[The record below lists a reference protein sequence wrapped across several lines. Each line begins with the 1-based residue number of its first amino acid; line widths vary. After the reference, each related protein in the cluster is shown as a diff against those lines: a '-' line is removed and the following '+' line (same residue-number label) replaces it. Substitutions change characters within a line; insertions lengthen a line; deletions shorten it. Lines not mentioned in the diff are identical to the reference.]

1 MNWTD
6 EVFEK
11 LKKKNQV
18 LFSKKSEYMQD
29 LMMLFET
36 QNHRVMALWAF
47 DFASE
52 SIAKLEKKYP
62 EEKRPR
68 EALKA
73 AQDWAAGKIKM
84 RSAQRKILDCHAF
97 AKEIDLSFYRAG
109 MCSSAYC
116 WTCNR
121 LSAV

>member
-36 QNHRVMALWAF
+36 QKHRVMALWAF

-52 SIAKLEKKYP
+52 SIAKLEKNIQ
-62 EEKRPR
+62 KRSVR
-68 EALKA
+68 E
-73 AQDWAAGKIKM
+73 
-84 RSAQRKILDCHAF
+84 RH
-97 AKEIDLSFYRAG
+97 
-109 MCSSAYC
+109 
-116 WTCNR
+116 
-121 LSAV
+121 